1 MRPSKLL
8 PALVLAFGCALAAP
22 ASADLPDFTVLVEAN
37 APAVVNITARK
48 SGGDAED
55 LSELYG
61 EDMPELFRR
70 FFGDPNAPNNPHR
83 GLRGRVPDSISGGSG
98 FVISADG
105 YLLTNHHV
113 VDGATEVLVRFKDRR
128 EFNAK
133 VIGSDAATDVALLKV
148 EATDLPVLALGD
160 SKSLK
165 PGQWVVAIGS
175 PFGLDFTVTAGIVSA
190 VGRTINPDQRYVPFI
205 QTDVAINRGNS
216 GGPLFNLQGQVV
228 GINSQIFSNTGGS
241 IGVSFAIPIEVA
253 RSVAEQLRTKG
264 KVSRGSIGVQIQR
277 VDRDAA
283 EALGLAKIGGALV
296 AQVVPGSAAE
306 RAGVKVQDVIL
317 AWNGAEVADSNE
329 LPPLVGA
336 TAPGSRATLRVW
348 RDGKTLD
355 LPVTVG
361 ELPAEDGAPRP
372 AAPDKA
378 AATNPLGIAVRD
390 LGAEERDELG
400 LGADEGVLVED
411 VTGEVAA
418 RAGLQPGD
426 VILMVGRV
434 RVGTA
439 AAFQAQA
446 SAAKPGQSVM
456 LLVRRGE
463 ASSFLALRLPPA
475 D

>member
-1 MRPSKLL
+1 MRLPKLL
-8 PALVLAFGCALAAP
+8 PVLVLAFGCALAAP

-61 EDMPELFRR
+61 EEMPELFRR

-133 VIGSDAATDVALLKV
+133 VIGSDAATDVALLKI

-361 ELPAEDGAPRP
+361 ELPAEDGAPEP
-372 AAPDKA
+372 AAPDKV

-439 AAFQAQA
+439 VAFQAQA
-446 SAAKPGQSVM
+446 RAAKPGQSVM